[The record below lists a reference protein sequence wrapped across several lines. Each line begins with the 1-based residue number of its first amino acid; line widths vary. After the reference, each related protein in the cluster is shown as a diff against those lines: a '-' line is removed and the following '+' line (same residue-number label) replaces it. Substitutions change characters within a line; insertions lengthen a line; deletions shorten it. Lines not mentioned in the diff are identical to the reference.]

1 MLEQVSVPPR
11 IRLTRA
17 EGRSQISACRL
28 LTAKSEES
36 RLRVRGGGLMT
47 VELTQRVMDRYFA
60 EMEKGDIA
68 DVLAD
73 DVTVDNN

>member
-47 VELTQRVMDRYFA
+47 VELTQRVMDR
-60 EMEKGDIA
+60 
-68 DVLAD
+68 
-73 DVTVDNN
+73 